1 MRPAFQT
8 RQILLRSQQQ
18 LDTLLFLI
26 PNLPLD
32 ADKPLEVII
41 REQVKQRGLSQ
52 NALYWMRLHE
62 IAEQGWFQGKLYS
75 SDVWHEY
82 SKKHIMPEEI
92 ITKDGEIMSKW
103 VESPDGSRVVIST
116 TQLAKACFAEY
127 TEMVEAFGAG
137 LGVRFKEKGYE

>member
-18 LDTLLFLI
+18 VDTLLFLI

-62 IAEQGWFQGKLYS
+62 IAEQGWFQGRLYS
-75 SDVWHEY
+75 ADVWHDY
-82 SKKHIMPEEI
+82 CKKYVMPEEI
-92 ITKDGEIMSKW
+92 ITKAGEVRSKW
-103 VESPDGSRVVIST
+103 VDAPDGNQAVIST
-116 TQLAKACFAEY
+116 AELNRGSFAVY

>member
-1 MRPAFQT
+1 MRPSFQT

-18 LDTLLFLI
+18 VDTLLFLI

-32 ADKPLEVII
+32 ADKPLEVLI
-41 REQVKQRGLSQ
+41 REQVKQRGISQ
-52 NALYWMRLHE
+52 NAYYWMRLHE
-62 IAEQGWFQGKLYS
+62 IAEQGWFQGRLYS
-75 SDVWHEY
+75 ADVWHEY
-82 SKKHIMPEEI
+82 AKKHIMPEEI
-92 ITKDGEIMSKW
+92 ITKDGEIRSKW

-137 LGVRFKEKGYE
+137 LGVRFKEKCYE